1 MSYYIYILFSVELNR
16 YYVGSSSDPW
26 KRYLEHMLNSIDK
39 YTGRAKDWE
48 LLIVYSVENKSVA
61 ISIERFIKKQ
71 KSRNLI
77 ERLCQEDFVGEKI
90 LAQLVRVPHVRD

>member
-1 MSYYIYILFSVELNR
+1 VSYYIYILFSVELNR

-26 KRYLEHMLNSIDK
+26 KRHLEHISNSIEK
-39 YTGRAKDWE
+39 YTGRAKDWK

-61 ISIERFIKKQ
+61 ISVERFIKKQ
-71 KSRNLI
+71 KSRKLI